1 MDNRTWF
8 KEAQYGMMAHW
19 GLYSLLAGEWRGRRV
34 GLDYAEWIQSR
45 MPIPN
50 AEYEQLAK
58 CFNPIYFNADEWIR
72 LAKDA
77 GMEYFVLTSKHHDGF
92 ALFRSKADPFNVVDA
107 TPFKRDVVEELANA
121 CARHGVKLGLYYSQE
136 LDWHHPHGGGYTN
149 FTPCSGVSWDNNW
162 DWPDRSKKD
171 FSICFEEKIKPQ
183 VEEILTNYGELCL
196 IWFDV
201 PHTITPAQSLELNR
215 LVKHH
220 QPNCLIN
227 SRIGNGAYD
236 YVSLGDNEYPQEAP
250 TETADTDP
258 NAIHGYKYSP
268 YGLYETP
275 ATMNT
280 SWGFKYYDQN
290 WITPEA
296 IRANRERLK
305 EMGVNYLLN
314 VGPDGL
320 GRIPSFCQEALRQA
334 AVGKKP

>member
-8 KEAQYGMMAHW
+8 KQAQYGMMVHW
-19 GLYSLLAGEWRGRRV
+19 GLYSLLAGEYRGRRV
-34 GLDYAEWIQSR
+34 RDYAEWIQSF

-50 AEYEQLAK
+50 EEYAQLAK
-58 CFNPIYFNADEWIR
+58 SFNPVYFNADEWIS
-72 LAKDA
+72 LAKEA

-107 TPFKRDVVEELANA
+107 TPFGRDVVEELANA
-121 CARHGVKLGLYYSQE
+121 CAKHGLKFGLYYSQE

-149 FTPCSGVSWDNNW
+149 LTPCSGVSWDNNW

-201 PHTITPAQSLELNR
+201 PHTITPAQSRELYD
-215 LVKHH
+215 LVKKH

-227 SRIGNGAYD
+227 SRLGNGAYD
-236 YVSLGDNEYPQEAP
+236 YVSLGDNEYPQDAP
-250 TETADTDP
+250 PESAVADP
-258 NAIHGYKYSP
+258 NSIHGYKYSP

-275 ATMNT
+275 ATMNS

-290 WITPEA
+290 WLTADA
-296 IRANRERLK
+296 IRENRERLK
-305 EMGVNYLLN
+305 GLGVNYLLN
-314 VGPDGL
+314 MGPDGL
-320 GRIPSFCQEALRQA
+320 GRIPSFCQEALRQS
-334 AVGKKP
+334 AVVKKP